1 MRVLLDSCV
10 PRQLGNRLVGHE
22 VRTAPELGWGD
33 LDDGPLLDVMADQFD
48 ALVTADK
55 ALPKQQNLRTR
66 SFGVVVLRAK
76 SNRLEDLLP
85 LVPELIETLDKLGP
99 REVRELGR

>member
-1 MRVLLDSCV
+1 MGR
-10 PRQLGNRLVGHE
+10 E

-48 ALVTADK
+48 ALVTVDK
-55 ALPKQQNLRTR
+55 SLPKQQNLSMRL
-66 SFGVVVLRAK
+66 FGVVVLRAK

-85 LVPELIETLDKLGP
+85 LIPELIETLDKLGP
-99 REVRELGR
+99 GEVRELGG